1 MRRGRLPS
9 GRPPLQGRLSY
20 RSPRRLRR
28 TSRRTRSSQAYDQGG
43 SAGPAPSP
51 VEVHAPPGA
60 GGDARPR
67 GRRRFSRGRRTD
79 LRRRLGYLPQEP
91 GFYPHFTLFELVDYV
106 AILKE
111 LTDRR
116 ERHREVRRVLAEVG
130 LADRAGTKVRKLSG
144 GMKQRLAL
152 AQALLGAPDL
162 LILDEP
168 TVGLDPEQR
177 MRFRALVSRLGE
189 SRTVLLSTHQA
200 EDVAALCERV
210 IVMNRGRVVFQG
222 TPAELATAASGQGW
236 LSDAPPSGSHLFWRT
251 ADGRYR
257 TLGVRPPGAAPAVP
271 AVEDGG
277 RAAALAGMGGLLV
290 IVSVSLVLRGPY
302 WPWLYPEEEN
312 WEIVHHGWLAVL
324 PPVLAAL
331 NWAGRDL
338 R

>member
-1 MRRGRLPS
+1 MDPTVTVRGLTKKY
-9 GRPPLQGRLSY
+9 GRAVVLDGLDLEFGRGVTGL
-20 RSPRRLRR
+20 L
-28 TSRRTRSSQAYDQGG
+28 
-43 SAGPAPSP
+43 GPN
-51 VEVHAPPGA
+51 GA
-60 GGDARPR
+60 GKTTLLRSLATTLAPDGGQVRALGLDPADREQ
-67 GRRRFSRGRRTD
+67 RTA

-116 ERHREVRRVLAEVG
+116 ERHREVRRVLAEVD
-130 LADRAGTKVRKLSG
+130 LTDRARTKVRKLSG

-152 AQALLGAPDL
+152 AQTLLGEPDL

-189 SRTVLLSTHQA
+189 GRTVLLSTHQT

-222 TPAELATAASGQGW
+222 TPGELATVASGQVW
-236 LSDAPPSGSHLFWRT
+236 ISDAPPHDSRLFWRT

-257 TLGVRPPGAAPAVP
+257 TLGAGPRGAAPAAP
-271 AVEDGG
+271 AVEDGYLLLLG
-277 RAAALAGMGGLLV
+277 EPVGAAT
-290 IVSVSLVLRGPY
+290 
-302 WPWLYPEEEN
+302 
-312 WEIVHHGWLAVL
+312 
-324 PPVLAAL
+324 
-331 NWAGRDL
+331 
-338 R
+338 